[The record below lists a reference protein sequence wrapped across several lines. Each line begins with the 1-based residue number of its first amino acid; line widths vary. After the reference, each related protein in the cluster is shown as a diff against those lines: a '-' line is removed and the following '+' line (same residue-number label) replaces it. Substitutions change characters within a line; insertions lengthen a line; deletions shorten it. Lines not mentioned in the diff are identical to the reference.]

1 MFTQAFEALGLN
13 LPSLVAQIVNF
24 TIVLILL
31 RLVAYKPILGM
42 MEARRQRIEEGLQ
55 AAERAR
61 AEAAQSEA
69 NIQAQIDQ
77 ARREGQEI
85 VAQAQTVAQRIQE
98 DSRTQAQREA
108 EQLLER
114 ARTEIQ
120 REQDAAIAGLRTEFA
135 DLTVEAAGKVINQSL
150 DRSAHQRLI
159 NEVLEESRFSEN

>member
-1 MFTQAFEALGLN
+1 MSQAFEALGLN
-13 LPSLVAQIVNF
+13 LPSLIAQIVNF
-24 TIVLILL
+24 SIVLVLL

-42 MEARRQRIEEGLQ
+42 METRRQRIEEGLQ

-61 AEAAQSEA
+61 ADAAQSQA
-69 NIQAQIDQ
+69 NIQSQIDQ

-98 DSRTQAQREA
+98 ESRTQAQRES

-120 REQDAAIAGLRTEFA
+120 RETDAAVAGLRGEFA

-150 DRSAHQRLI
+150 DRGAHQRLI